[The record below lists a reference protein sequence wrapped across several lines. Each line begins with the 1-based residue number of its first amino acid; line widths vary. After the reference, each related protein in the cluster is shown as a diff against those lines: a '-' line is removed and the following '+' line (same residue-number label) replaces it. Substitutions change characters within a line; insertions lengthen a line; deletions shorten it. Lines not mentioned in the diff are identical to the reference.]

1 MDKHKKFWVSFTL
14 VCMLLGFMLA
24 VLYSSNEQTV
34 QGESRGLN
42 DLRLDLQKERE
53 RQQKLLAEIRKQ
65 NSLLEQYESSDALE
79 QGEMPV
85 EVLVKEKERLRNML
99 GLEAVTGQGFI
110 MRLVP
115 NLKPHSPSTHD
126 EDTPIYDEDLR
137 LIVNELNAYGAEAIA
152 LNGQRVIVTTAIRNV
167 QDKIMVNNRPI
178 SPPYEFTVIGDPSLL
193 IPALKLA
200 GLEEYFQVINYR
212 ILFIEREEVTLPAYQ
227 GKISVKYLQPLKE
240 DGQ

>member
-1 MDKHKKFWVSFTL
+1 MDKHKKFWYAFTL
-14 VCMLLGFMLA
+14 VCMFLGFMLA

-53 RQQKLLAEIRKQ
+53 RQQKLLTEIRKHS
-65 NSLLEQYESSDALE
+65 SLLEQFESSTLSEQGKVPAEVLE
-79 QGEMPV
+79 Q
-85 EVLVKEKERLRNML
+85 EKERLKRVI

-115 NLKPHSPSTHD
+115 HLEPYPASQNTQV
-126 EDTPIYDEDLR
+126 PIYDEDLR
-137 LIVNELNAYGAEAIA
+137 LIVNELNAYGAKAIA
-152 LNGQRVIVTTAIRNV
+152 INGQRVIITTAIRNV
-167 QDKIMVNNRPI
+167 QDKIMVNTRPI
-178 SPPYEFTVIGDPSLL
+178 SPPYEFTVIGDPSML

-212 ILFIEREEVTLPAYQ
+212 VIFIEREEVTVPPYQ